1 LIIYLTTISK
11 ESRNTSKTPFLKA
24 KNVLILFLSIVSHQI
39 AGDEE
44 QDIKREKERP
54 DRYIDL
60 DQLTGANGSVPKLT
74 FKYIMYSIAT
84 FCDIV
89 CKTAIRI

>member
-1 LIIYLTTISK
+1 MIIYLTTISK

-39 AGDEE
+39 AGAEE
-44 QDIKREKERP
+44 EDIKREKERP

-74 FKYIMYSIAT
+74 
-84 FCDIV
+84 
-89 CKTAIRI
+89 

>member
-1 LIIYLTTISK
+1 LIKYITTISK
-11 ESRNTSKTPFLKA
+11 ESRNTSKTRFLKA

-44 QDIKREKERP
+44 QDINSEKERP

-60 DQLTGANGSVPKLT
+60 DQLTGANGSVHKLT
-74 FKYIMYSIAT
+74 FKYIM
-84 FCDIV
+84 
-89 CKTAIRI
+89 